1 MPAAVLRIAILT
13 TALVFLSEQQAAAEE
28 HGSADSHAAQ
38 EHAAGAHGEPGHDSG
53 HGEAHGEAHG
63 GHGELHLKDVLTNI
77 EFIGSVVN
85 FAVLLGILIYFGR
98 KPLGAF
104 LVARRKEVEEGLAEA
119 ARLKKEAEAK
129 YKEYSERLEKLDEE
143 IKRMTDAIA
152 EAAQKDKQR
161 IIEEAGA
168 RAQRLKQDTE
178 RLIEQQMKQLQADVM
193 HEVVD
198 SSVKAAES
206 VLRDKLNAEDQQKLA
221 RDYAT
226 ELGKSAKEEGRA

>member
-1 MPAAVLRIAILT
+1 MPMAVLRIAILT

-28 HGSADSHAAQ
+28 HGSHDSHAAQ
-38 EHAAGAHGEPGHDSG
+38 EHAAGAHGEAGHDSG
-53 HGEAHGEAHG
+53 HGEAHG

-119 ARLKKEAEAK
+119 ARVKKEAEAK

-161 IIEEAGA
+161 IIEEAEA
-168 RAQRLKQDTE
+168 RAQRLRQDTE
-178 RLIEQQMKQLQADVM
+178 RLIDQQMKQLQADVM

-206 VLRDKLNAEDQQKLA
+206 VLRDKLNAEDQQRLA

-226 ELGKSAKEEGRA
+226 ALGKTAKEEGRA